1 MNKFFSKE
9 VILKLT
15 VVFVVSLTATIF
27 FWRYLNTYLSK
38 SKADASAVTLSL
50 IPSSLS
56 FSTNEVKELQLIAQF
71 QNGSASEKIDYLR
84 VKVNFPKEKLTLAD
98 YVDTTA
104 SSLGRQIRVDGPMV
118 ANGSGVIV
126 IELGASSPGSGPAT
140 NSGPITI
147 AKIKLKGN
155 SGNGAITIADNVEIY
170 NNVAAAINQVTKN
183 NSDFIVNGSGATATP
198 TPTSP
203 PGATLTPTSTPAS
216 SPTPTPTNV
225 PSGNVK
231 LNMKFKVQ
239 GIMSKPTETM
249 SLRVKLLNKTT
260 GADTGYQTAQLTPD
274 DQGVWSGSAT
284 FDIDVSAKYTL
295 YAKGQYQVQKKIC
308 DATPTETAGGTYR
321 CATGNISLV
330 AGDNNLDFSGII
342 LLSGDLPDQDGT
354 INAYDTSLIRNNLG
368 KTDADILS
376 KCDVNLDGKCDTQD
390 YSLLISTLS
399 VKNDEE

>member
-1 MNKFFSKE
+1 M
-9 VILKLT
+9 L
-15 VVFVVSLTATIF
+15 
-27 FWRYLNTYLSK
+27 
-38 SKADASAVTLSL
+38 
-50 IPSSLS
+50 
-56 FSTNEVKELQLIAQF
+56 
-71 QNGSASEKIDYLR
+71 
-84 VKVNFPKEKLTLAD
+84 
-98 YVDTTA
+98 
-104 SSLGRQIRVDGPMV
+104 
-118 ANGSGVIV
+118 
-126 IELGASSPGSGPAT
+126 
-140 NSGPITI
+140 
-147 AKIKLKGN
+147 
-155 SGNGAITIADNVEIY
+155 
-170 NNVAAAINQVTKN
+170 
-183 NSDFIVNGSGATATP
+183 
-198 TPTSP
+198 
-203 PGATLTPTSTPAS
+203 
-216 SPTPTPTNV
+216 
-225 PSGNVK
+225 
-231 LNMKFKVQ
+231 
-239 GIMSKPTETM
+239 KPTETM